1 MFRLR
6 SGAPWLA
13 RAPGGPNRSE
23 PGGKA
28 TAGVMSTA
36 GQRAMATAMLYPEKS
51 PGKKAATSSAT
62 EGVSMSRLS
71 YARTVLRDQALAE
84 RRDLKTGQKA
94 MWYAFAHRGR
104 DKAHESGAKGGRGKR
119 GSEPRAFKPPSG
131 RLSEARRI
139 LDHSEALALDVLA
152 DRVLDAALKTVHGD
166 LWRDAPLAMEN
177 YPRR

>member
-1 MFRLR
+1 
-6 SGAPWLA
+6 
-13 RAPGGPNRSE
+13 
-23 PGGKA
+23 
-28 TAGVMSTA
+28 MSTA

-51 PGKKAATSSAT
+51 PGKKTGTSSAT

-84 RRDLKTGQKA
+84 RRDLSQKA
-94 MWYAFAHRGR
+94 MWYAFAHRER

-131 RLSEARRI
+131 RLSEARKI

-152 DRVLDAALKTVHGD
+152 DRVPLGSTA
-166 LWRDAPLAMEN
+166 RAPSRERL
-177 YPRR
+177 RFLTQ